1 MKINKYLNMLQEQYD
16 YHVDVTEVKGKFET
30 NWAKCYDDRCLRF
43 TNTYERKFCKYGC
56 QITSLEQSIA
66 SFNGLKGKCSG
77 SKNPNKCLNS
87 INGIVKSFQSKL
99 RKTQDSQREARI
111 KMVEF
116 RAKAGV

>member
-1 MKINKYLNMLQEQYD
+1 M
-16 YHVDVTEVKGKFET
+16 F
-30 NWAKCYDDRCLRF
+30 
-43 TNTYERKFCKYGC
+43 
-56 QITSLEQSIA
+56 
-66 SFNGLKGKCSG
+66 
-77 SKNPNKCLNS
+77 NS